1 MAEVFTY
8 DSDYLDDKRKQI
20 KNDVSYARYKV
31 GDNWYTAP
39 IENAVVL
46 ENGCV
51 EVTFI
56 IDHTVTGNI
65 TVTAVEL
72 YSRNGVRIGS
82 KSVSITRADATE
94 GIMYVCRLMLFQV
107 TPNRD
112 NTGAY
117 DAL

>member
-1 MAEVFTY
+1 MAEVFTL
-8 DSDYLDDKRKQI
+8 DDAYLDGKRQQI

-31 GDNWYTAP
+31 GDNWYRAN
-39 IENAVVL
+39 IESAVVL
-46 ENGCV
+46 DSGRI
-51 EVTFI
+51 EVTFV

-72 YSRNGVRIGS
+72 YNRNGVRIGS
-82 KSVSITRADATE
+82 KDVQITRGDATE
-94 GIMYVCRLMLFQV
+94 GILYVCRFSLFQV
-107 TPNRD
+107 TPNNE

>member
-1 MAEVFTY
+1 MEEAFTF
-8 DSDYLDDKRKQI
+8 DKVYLDGKRKQI
-20 KNDVSYARYKV
+20 KNDVAYARYQV
-31 GDNWYTAP
+31 GEDWYTAE
-39 IENAVVL
+39 IENAEIL
-46 ENGCV
+46 GNGCI

-72 YSRNGVRIGS
+72 YSRNGVRIGR
-82 KSVSITRADATE
+82 KKVSITRADATE
-94 GIMYVCRLMLFQV
+94 GIMYVCRLTLFQV
-107 TPNRD
+107 TPNKI